1 MENISPPSSFFS
13 YKECY
18 VAHMTKERDKKICR
32 DIIDILVNNPNTF
45 TTKKI
50 YTQMDTHSTRIAKF
64 MPLFLATG
72 YIEVSKASTLKR
84 PYPFDNKSR
93 MYHRKMFYKNNCF
106 GGDKD
111 EIFKEIKRFAD
122 KLHRKKALP
131 V

>member
-1 MENISPPSSFFS
+1 
-13 YKECY
+13 
-18 VAHMTKERDKKICR
+18 MTKERDKKICR